1 MNFVSLSQALE
12 LKMILKVLIV
22 LPLPIYIIFLALAL
36 KHLHKSIL
44 ISGILVSFIYFV
56 GATEGIVWAYNH
68 YSFFF
73 DPYGGGYR
81 LAIVNIKYHWPYY
94 GALFFTYL
102 VGTIIYFIKHRA
114 AENAVEYQIT
124 KSGMTTDPK
133 KYAKKYERVT
143 LD

>member
-1 MNFVSLSQALE
+1 MSFVSLNQALE

-22 LPLPIYIIFLALAL
+22 LPLPIFFIFLALAL

-81 LAIVNIKYHWPYY
+81 FAIVNIKYHWPYY
-94 GALFFTYL
+94 AVLFFTYF
-102 VGTIIYFIKHRA
+102 VGIVIYFIKHRA

-124 KSGMTTDPK
+124 KSALATDPK

-143 LD
+143 LE

>member
-1 MNFVSLSQALE
+1 MSFVSLSQALE
-12 LKMILKVLIV
+12 LKMILKVLIL

-44 ISGILVSFIYFV
+44 ISGILVSLLYFA

-81 LAIVNIKYHWPYY
+81 FGIVNIQYHWPYY
-94 GALFFTYL
+94 GALFFIYL
-102 VGTIIYFIKHRA
+102 MGIIAFLIKNRA

-124 KSGMTTDPK
+124 QSALTTAPK
-133 KYAKKYERVT
+133 KYQRIT
-143 LD
+143 LE